1 MIVKSEKGITLL
13 VLVITII
20 VLLILAGVGITQVGD
35 ILEQVNKETICTDM
49 LLIQAKSKVLNEKAN
64 FNKDETIL
72 KGQKISEVTN
82 NEQINNL
89 TSKGVID
96 TAEENYAKYY
106 VWNKQV
112 IEELKLGLE
121 NIEENQIYIVNY
133 ATEEVIYPQGYKH
146 TDGNTYYKLSELLT
160 LEY

>member
-49 LLIQAKSKVLNEKAN
+49 LLIQAKAKVLNEKSN

-72 KGQKISEVTN
+72 KGQKLSEIAGNTEIVALKTNGIISE
-82 NEQINNL
+82 
-89 TSKGVID
+89 S
-96 TAEENYAKYY
+96 EENYNKYY

-112 IEELKLGLE
+112 IEELQLGLE
-121 NIEENQIYIVNY
+121 DMEDTQIYIVNY
-133 ATEEVIYPQGYKH
+133 ATDEVIYPQGYEH
-146 TDGNTYYKLSELLT
+146 VDGNKYYKLSDLLT

>member
-1 MIVKSEKGITLL
+1 MRVKNEKGITLL

-49 LLIQAKSKVLNEKAN
+49 LLIQAKAKVLNEKAN
-64 FNKDETIL
+64 FNKDETML
-72 KGQKISEVTN
+72 KGQKLSDMVG

-89 TSKGVID
+89 KSQGIISET
-96 TAEENYAKYY
+96 EEQYAKYY
-106 VWNKQV
+106 VWDKQV
-112 IEELKLGLE
+112 IDELQLGLE
-121 NIEENQIYIVNY
+121 NMKDGEFYIVNY
-133 ATEEVIYPQGYKH
+133 ATEEVIYPEGYKH
-146 TDGNTYYKLSELLT
+146 TDGNTYHKLSELLT